1 MQRRIMAATNE
12 LATTLKALHAPSSP
26 LILPN
31 IWDYAS
37 LKAVLS
43 LNAGDPSSGPVKA
56 IATAS
61 WAVAEYQGIKDE
73 DLTFEQNIAAIG
85 CLAPHVRASGLP
97 LTVDIQD
104 GYGDRIE
111 EAVTKVVELGA
122 VGANIEDSIPEKGFG
137 GGVDGSLYGVEE
149 QVGRLKTAL
158 AAAARAGC
166 EGFVLNA
173 RCDVFRLEPYCEA
186 NDETALEEAIKRG
199 RAYLEAGAT
208 TVFFWGGGGRGLRTS
223 EVEVLVRELGGRIS
237 VKLGEKEDS
246 LTTRQLGD
254 MGVARISVGP
264 SLYSIAMRAV
274 AEAAKNILSGGGFRG

>member
-1 MQRRIMAATNE
+1 MTTSKQLAA
-12 LATTLKALHAPSSP
+12 TLKALHEPSSP

-31 IWDYAS
+31 IWDHAS

-43 LNAGDPSSGPVKA
+43 LNGSAVSGRVKA

-61 WAVAEYQGIKDE
+61 WAVAESQGIKDG
-73 DLTFEQNIAAIG
+73 DLTFEQNMAAIG
-85 CLAPHVRASGLP
+85 RLAPHVQASGLP

-104 GYGDRIE
+104 GYGARIE

-122 VGANIEDSIPEKGFG
+122 VGANIEDSIPERGFG
-137 GGVDGSLYGVEE
+137 GGIEGSLYRVEE
-149 QVGRLKTAL
+149 QVDRLKTAL
-158 AAAARAGC
+158 AAAAAAGC
-166 EGFVLNA
+166 DGFVLNA

-186 NDETALEEAIKRG
+186 NDKAVLEEGIKRG

-208 TVFFWGGGGRGLRTS
+208 TVFFWGGAGRGLRTS
-223 EVEVLVRELGGRIS
+223 EVEVLVKELGGRVS
-237 VKLGEKEDS
+237 VKLGEKDDS
-246 LTTRQLGD
+246 LTTRQLGE

-274 AEAAKNILSGGGFRG
+274 AKAARHILSGGGFKG

>member
-1 MQRRIMAATNE
+1 MTTSKQ
-12 LATTLKALHAPSSP
+12 LATALKALHKPSSP

-43 LNAGDPSSGPVKA
+43 LNGSDTVSGPVKA

-61 WAVAEYQGIKDE
+61 WAVAESQGIKDE
-73 DLTFEQNIAAIG
+73 DLTFEQNMAAIG
-85 CLAPHVRASGLP
+85 RLAPHVQASGLP

-104 GYGDRIE
+104 GYGARIE
-111 EAVTKVVELGA
+111 EA
-122 VGANIEDSIPEKGFG
+122 IPERGFG
-137 GGVDGSLYGVEE
+137 GGIEESLYGVEE
-149 QVGRLKTAL
+149 QVDRLKAAL
-158 AAAARAGC
+158 AAPAAAGC

-186 NDETALEEAIKRG
+186 NDKAFLEEGIKRG

-223 EVEVLVRELGGRIS
+223 EVEVLVKELGGRVS
-237 VKLGEKEDS
+237 VKLGEKDDS
-246 LTTRQLGD
+246 LTTRQLGE

-274 AEAAKNILSGGGFRG
+274 AEAARNILSGGGFKG